1 MREDVSL
8 ASSGKMPSVVANH
21 LRHEI
26 VEGRME
32 PGDRINVRQLG
43 QILSV
48 SAIPIREALRLLESE
63 GMVETIPNVGA
74 IVANVSMLELEAV
87 YDLRL
92 LIEPAI
98 ACRSAGNMSDDHRA
112 TLRKT
117 LDELVSVER
126 RGGSMNRFILTHRR
140 FHWELLAPGA
150 TPLVESTLRRLW
162 RISERYV
169 ALTRKSA
176 PPVADIQHEEMIELC
191 ARHDGDGLA
200 DLVTAHLLLT
210 AKSVA
215 VLFGKNSY
223 ATESVSA

>member
-48 SAIPIREALRLLESE
+48 SAIPIRE

-126 RGGSMNRFILTHRR
+126 SGGSMNRFILTHRR

>member
-1 MREDVSL
+1 MRENVSL
-8 ASSGKMPSVVANH
+8 ASSGKMPSVVADH

-43 QILSV
+43 QLLSV

-74 IVANVSMLELEAV
+74 IVANVSLLELEAV
-87 YDLRL
+87 YDLRR

-98 ACRSAGNMSDDHRA
+98 ACRSVGNMSDDHRA

-126 RGGSMNRFILTHRR
+126 NGENINTFILTHRR

-150 TPLVESTLRRLW
+150 TPLVEITRRRLW

-169 ALTRKSA
+169 ALTRRTA
-176 PPVADIQHEEMIELC
+176 LPVADIQHEQMVELC

-200 DLVTAHLLLT
+200 DLISTHLLLT

-215 VLFGKNSY
+215 ELFGKNSDV
-223 ATESVSA
+223 TESVSA